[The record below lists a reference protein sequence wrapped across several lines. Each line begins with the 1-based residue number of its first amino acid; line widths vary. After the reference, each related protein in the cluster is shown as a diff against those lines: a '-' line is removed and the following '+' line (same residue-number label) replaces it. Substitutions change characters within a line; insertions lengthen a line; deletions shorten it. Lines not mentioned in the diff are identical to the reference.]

1 MYNTIIVPVEMSH
14 AEKASPML
22 AAARQLGGDQAKIVL
37 VSVVEDVPTYVAAEL
52 PGGVI
57 DKAKQTAKGKLEEI
71 AREAGGN
78 TEVEVRS
85 GQASAVVLG
94 LAKEKR
100 ADAIVIASHR
110 PGLAD
115 YLLGSTAARVVRHA
129 PCSVFV
135 LR

>member
-14 AEKASPML
+14 AEKAQPMI
-22 AAARQLGGDQAKIVL
+22 AAARQLGGDQARIVL
-37 VSVVEDVPTYVAAEL
+37 ISVVEDVPTYVAAEL

-57 DKAKQTAKGKLEEI
+57 DKAKQAAKEKLEGI
-71 AREAGGN
+71 AREAGAN
-78 TEVEVRS
+78 TEIEVRS
-85 GQASAVVLG
+85 GQASTVILG
-94 LAKEKR
+94 VAREKR

-129 PCSVFV
+129 PCSVLV